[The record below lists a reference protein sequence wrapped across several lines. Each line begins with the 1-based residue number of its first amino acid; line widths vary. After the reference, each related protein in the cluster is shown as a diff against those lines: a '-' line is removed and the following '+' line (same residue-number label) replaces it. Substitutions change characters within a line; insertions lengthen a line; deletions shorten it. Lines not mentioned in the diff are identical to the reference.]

1 MKRLQKETLLGYLP
15 IVPFALIVVC
25 YELLPL
31 AQLAASSLVGKESGM
46 VGLENFIKVFTT
58 PLYQMSI
65 RNSIRISLLSALVGI
80 LVAFLAARFCH
91 LCLYGAYGEHRCA
104 DHSGPGAGHSA
115 AGKF

>member
-31 AQLAASSLVGKESGM
+31 AQLAASSLVGKESGT
-46 VGLENFIKVFTT
+46 VGLENFIKIFTT

-80 LVAFLAARFCH
+80 LVAFLAARF
-91 LCLYGAYGEHRCA
+91 
-104 DHSGPGAGHSA
+104 
-115 AGKF
+115 